1 MTTTEHQSVSSTE
14 PTKITCPHCGAPECF
29 EDTQTIPDGE
39 DLTSYMCMECGYT
52 STSLN
57 VDGSPIINQ
66 YESQTA
72 ELIKDLRWVDDKNL
86 VWYPTVLNFPSYGI
100 IFPDGVNKMDWKWTA
115 APAVDV
121 APEEQKNYPIPG
133 QVGKFYERRI
143 DMNASRKFL
152 NNDFYGAC
160 LFLGFIKPKN

>member
-1 MTTTEHQSVSSTE
+1 MYNEDFLQDILWTHGVEQAIIYCQIESDKYDKLFKEMDTTTDPLYRQE
-14 PTKITCPHCGAPECF
+14 
-29 EDTQTIPDGE
+29 
-39 DLTSYMCMECGYT
+39 L
-52 STSLN
+52 
-57 VDGSPIINQ
+57 Q

-100 IFPDGVNKMDWKWTA
+100 IFPDGANKMDWKWTA

-133 QVGKFYERRI
+133 QTDKFYQRRI
-143 DMNASRKFL
+143 DMAASRKFL
-152 NNDFYGAC
+152 SNDFYGAC
-160 LFLGFIKPKN
+160 LFLGSLYMMMKLAELTGQALGFF